1 MNLQK
6 IHPKIWPKNGMF
18 SFKMFLLFWV
28 RVARERAAE
37 KDGILVRKK

>member
-6 IHPKIWPKNGMF
+6 IHPKIWPKNGTF

-28 RVARERAAE
+28 RATWERAAE
-37 KDGILVRKK
+37 KEGILARKR